1 MPGRAGEKLLN
12 EFVAAEAGH
21 DDVGYDEVN
30 GFGVAGSKGE
40 SSFAVAGFEDVIA
53 AGFESF
59 ADELANGL
67 FVFDQQD
74 GFRSAG
80 RRRGKPERRREL
92 RRVRR
97 RAGNK
102 W

>member
-1 MPGRAGEKLLN
+1 MAGARGLELLD

-21 DDVGYDEVN
+21 DYVGDDEVD
-30 GFGVAGSKGE
+30 GVGVAAARARAAC
-40 SSFAVAGFEDVIA
+40 AVGGFEDAIA

-59 ADELANGL
+59 ADELADGI
-67 FVFDQQD
+67 FVFDEED
-74 GFRSAG
+74 GFGSAG
-80 RRRGKPERRREL
+80 GGEGNGSGADEL